1 MIGPVSGTG
10 RAMMSSLQQAIDKGM
25 PPDQAVQY
33 VKSMATQG
41 VAPLTDLYAMMNQF
55 QRLKQQPVKPPQ
67 TPPTIKDQLNMLDQ
81 QQGRQGGI
89 AGLQAPAPQGEP
101 MDRGLGAIDA
111 GRMEYPQFA
120 GGGIV
125 EGVVAFDQGGGVKEK
140 KSDNQT
146 FPLLMG
152 AGPLG
157 AYSFAPMIAQNAPR
171 PLTTALAQVPDEEL
185 ANSLAT
191 AYMNDDQAAVNDLS
205 TVLRQRNRSDLIGQ
219 IKAAAKKQKEL
230 TQGQARAAQLGFAP
244 PGAQAATAV
253 EKETPP
259 PVVRPAANILADT
272 RITPPPAEKD
282 ITEEQYKKLQD
293 FRTRE
298 GIGKAREE
306 MSQFLTSEERRL
318 EKAYGEDRRLAFA
331 EAGFRMAQ
339 AASRPGATFLGALS
353 EGAISGTQALKGI
366 NKELTENKRL
376 LKQSMIKLKE
386 AAELE
391 KEGDYKTAMGL
402 NKEARAETLKLYE
415 IRENLKSDRMK
426 IASMDRQTEASR
438 EYTQAYR
445 DESANTRKL
454 QLRQNILADS
464 VYPALSA
471 KLQNLDPE
479 ETEEQQRLQTQM
491 RAIMREANIRAGLPE
506 DSGMLSS
513 GFATPTRYRYTKE
526 RGMEAIG

>member
-1 MIGPVSGTG
+1 
-10 RAMMSSLQQAIDKGM
+10 
-25 PPDQAVQY
+25 
-33 VKSMATQG
+33 
-41 VAPLTDLYAMMNQF
+41 
-55 QRLKQQPVKPPQ
+55 
-67 TPPTIKDQLNMLDQ
+67 
-81 QQGRQGGI
+81 
-89 AGLQAPAPQGEP
+89 

-125 EGVVAFDQGGGVKEK
+125 EGVVAFDQGGGVKDEEPGFF
-140 KSDNQT
+140 SRLAAG
-146 FPLLMG
+146 FAGGMG
-152 AGPLG
+152 GGASAQPFLTGPERRLGPLG
-157 AYSFAPMIAQNAPR
+157 EVLADQSDEDLAS
-171 PLTTALAQVPDEEL
+171 ALANAVMSGDK
-185 ANSLAT
+185 
-191 AYMNDDQAAVNDLS
+191 QAANELTV
-205 TVLRQRNRSDLIGQ
+205 VLRQRNRGELIN
-219 IKAAAKKQKEL
+219 KVNAEVKKQS
-230 TQGQARAAQLGFAP
+230 TQARAAQLGFSK
-244 PGAQAATAV
+244 PGAQAAPIATQD
-253 EKETPP
+253 TPP
-259 PVVRPAANILADT
+259 PVVRPTSIVSTSAGV
-272 RITPPPAEKD
+272 TPPPAEKD
-282 ITEEQYKKLQD
+282 ITEEQYKRLQD

>member
-10 RAMMSSLQQAIDKGM
+10 RAMMASLQQAVEKGM

-41 VAPLTDLYAMMNQF
+41 VAPLTDLYSMMNQF
-55 QRLKQQPVKPPQ
+55 QRLKQQQVQPPQ

-125 EGVVAFDQGGGVKEK
+125 AFDQGGGVEDEEPGFL
-140 KSDNQT
+140 SRLAAG
-146 FPLLMG
+146 FAGGMG
-152 AGPLG
+152 GGASAQPFLTGPERRLGPLG
-157 AYSFAPMIAQNAPR
+157 EVLADQSDEDLAS
-171 PLTTALAQVPDEEL
+171 ALANAVMSGDK
-185 ANSLAT
+185 
-191 AYMNDDQAAVNDLS
+191 QAANELTV
-205 TVLRQRNRSDLIGQ
+205 VLRQRNRGELIN
-219 IKAAAKKQKEL
+219 KVNAEVKKQS
-230 TQGQARAAQLGFAP
+230 TQARAAQLGFAP

-253 EKETPP
+253 EKEMPS

-366 NKELTENKRL
+366 NKELAENRRL
-376 LKQSMIKLKE
+376 LKQSMIKLRE

-438 EYTQAYR
+438 EYTQMSR
-445 DESANTRKL
+445 DEAANTRKA
-454 QLRQNILADS
+454 QLRERILENSMYPTLQMRLQS
-464 VYPALSA
+464 V
-471 KLQNLDPE
+471 DPE
-479 ETEEQQRLQTQM
+479 DTETQQKIQAQM
-491 RAIMREANIRAGLPE
+491 NAIMRDATIRAGLPE
-506 DSGMLSS
+506 EAAMISS
-513 GFATPTRYRYTKE
+513 GFATPTRFRFDVPTG
-526 RGMEAIG
+526 RMIPIG

>member
-1 MIGPVSGTG
+1 
-10 RAMMSSLQQAIDKGM
+10 
-25 PPDQAVQY
+25 
-33 VKSMATQG
+33 
-41 VAPLTDLYAMMNQF
+41 
-55 QRLKQQPVKPPQ
+55 
-67 TPPTIKDQLNMLDQ
+67 
-81 QQGRQGGI
+81 
-89 AGLQAPAPQGEP
+89 
-101 MDRGLGAIDA
+101 
-111 GRMEYPQFA
+111 
-120 GGGIV
+120 
-125 EGVVAFDQGGGVKEK
+125 
-140 KSDNQT
+140 
-146 FPLLMG
+146 
-152 AGPLG
+152 
-157 AYSFAPMIAQNAPR
+157 
-171 PLTTALAQVPDEEL
+171 
-185 ANSLAT
+185 
-191 AYMNDDQAAVNDLS
+191 
-205 TVLRQRNRSDLIGQ
+205 
-219 IKAAAKKQKEL
+219 
-230 TQGQARAAQLGFAP
+230 
-244 PGAQAATAV
+244 
-253 EKETPP
+253 
-259 PVVRPAANILADT
+259 
-272 RITPPPAEKD
+272 
-282 ITEEQYKKLQD
+282 
-293 FRTRE
+293 
-298 GIGKAREE
+298 
-306 MSQFLTSEERRL
+306 
-318 EKAYGEDRRLAFA
+318 
-331 EAGFRMAQ
+331 
-339 AASRPGATFLGALS
+339 LS

>member
-10 RAMMSSLQQAIDKGM
+10 RAMMSSLQQAMAKGM
-25 PPDQAVQY
+25 PPDQAIQY

-55 QRLKQQPVKPPQ
+55 QRLKQQQVQPPQ
-67 TPPTIKDQLNMLDQ
+67 TPPTIKDQLNMAEQ
-81 QQGRQGGI
+81 QMQGQQSGI
-89 AGLQAPAPQGEP
+89 AGMQAQAPAPQP

-125 EGVVAFDQGGGVKEK
+125 AFDQGGGVEDEEPSFFSRLAAGFAGGMGGNVAPSPFAVGSKTPSNLDLLSEATAQQ
-140 KSDNQT
+140 SDED
-146 FPLLMG
+146 L
-152 AGPLG
+152 A
-157 AYSFAPMIAQNAPR
+157 S
-171 PLTTALAQVPDEEL
+171 ALANAV
-185 ANSLAT
+185 
-191 AYMNDDQAAVNDLS
+191 MNGDKQAAD
-205 TVLRQRNRSDLIGQ
+205 
-219 IKAAAKKQKEL
+219 EL
-230 TQGQARAAQLGFAP
+230 TNLLSVKRKRKDLVNKVNAEVRKQSGQARAAQLGFP
-244 PGAQAATAV
+244 KPGAQAATTAAQD
-253 EKETPP
+253 TPP
-259 PVVRPAANILADT
+259 PVVRPAPAMSAST
-272 RITPPPAEKD
+272 GVTPPPAEKD

-293 FRTRE
+293 FRKRE
-298 GIGKAREE
+298 GLGKAREE
-306 MSQFLTSEERRL
+306 MEGFLTSEERRL

-366 NKELTENKRL
+366 NKELAENRRL
-376 LKQSMIKLKE
+376 LKQSMIKLRE

-438 EYTQAYR
+438 EYTQMSR
-445 DESANTRKL
+445 DEAANTRKA
-454 QLRQNILADS
+454 QLRERILENSMYPTLQMRLQS
-464 VYPALSA
+464 V
-471 KLQNLDPE
+471 DPE
-479 ETEEQQRLQTQM
+479 DTETQQKIQAQM
-491 RAIMREANIRAGLPE
+491 NAIMRDATIRAGLPE
-506 DSGMLSS
+506 EAAMISS
-513 GFATPTRYRYTKE
+513 GSTMPTRYRYDME
-526 RGMEAIG
+526 RGLVPIG